1 MCACARCVWGGERGG
16 VRGRSE
22 GGGSRTDAAET
33 SEKLIVD
40 SSHSLLSARPHAL
53 LSLGGDGL
61 HGPTPHPNARLAR
74 RMLLRRLA
82 TMITPRPPPPPSAAS
97 SVVILYHC
105 PCNDGAYAALAAHL
119 HFGREGGAARP
130 RYVPHHVTTPLSL
143 DALALNATDTVY
155 LLDYVGPTGFAAAV
169 AGRVARCVVLDH
181 HKTARDALPPKS
193 EWPPTLEATLDMDRS
208 GAGIARDYFD
218 PPLTPSQASA
228 FASVQDGDLWT
239 WALPQSRAFYAGL
252 AAAALPFDGGPVTT
266 FDALAGLDFEATVA
280 VGETRLAGQD
290 AAVHALADSAF
301 VVALGGRPPNSP
313 HPPPLSHTCL
323 AVHVTTDQ
331 AGLRSALGNEL
342 AARSAAQGRR
352 AVGAVAYRERDM
364 NGSPCIK
371 VSLRSIGEEED
382 TTVVSCAHGGGGHL
396 NASSFIIDEG
406 VWREW
411 RVAEK

>member
-1 MCACARCVWGGERGG
+1 
-16 VRGRSE
+16 
-22 GGGSRTDAAET
+22 
-33 SEKLIVD
+33 
-40 SSHSLLSARPHAL
+40 
-53 LSLGGDGL
+53 
-61 HGPTPHPNARLAR
+61 
-74 RMLLRRLA
+74 MLLRRLA
-82 TMITPRPPPPPSAAS
+82 TMITPRPPPPPSAAA

-119 HFGREGGAARP
+119 HFGREGGTSRP
-130 RYVPHHVTTPLSL
+130 RYVPHRVTTPLSL
-143 DALALNATDTVY
+143 DALALTGTETVY

-169 AGRVARCVVLDH
+169 ATRAARCVVLDH
-181 HKTARDALPPKS
+181 HKTARDALPS
-193 EWPPTLEATLDMDRS
+193 EADWPPTLEATLDMNRS
-208 GAGIARDYFD
+208 GAGIARDHFD

-228 FASVQDGDLWT
+228 FAAVQDGDLWR

-252 AAAALPFDGGPVTT
+252 AAASLPFDGGPATT
-266 FDALAGLDFEATVA
+266 FDALAGLDFDATVA

-301 VVALGGRPPNSP
+301 VVALGGSNTPS
-313 HPPPLSHTCL
+313 PPPSHTCL
-323 AVHVTTDQ
+323 AVHVSTDQ

-364 NGSPCIK
+364 SGSPSIK

-382 TTVVSCAHGGGGHL
+382 TTLVSTAHGGGGHL

-411 RVAEK
+411 RVVET